1 MSRGEPSTDEPGTDA
16 EYTALG
22 LLNVGLV
29 LLVRWIITRFDEFI
43 NTSPVGRSSLE
54 HCEHYESQN

>member
-1 MSRGEPSTDEPGTDA
+1 MSRGEFSTDASSTDEPGTDA

-29 LLVRWIITRFDEFI
+29 LLVR
-43 NTSPVGRSSLE
+43 
-54 HCEHYESQN
+54 